1 MLNGDNKTNFARSI
15 STDFDGFETKNAY
28 DILSWSLEQFSPKI
42 AFASS
47 FGAEDVVL
55 IDLMVKINKSNA
67 RIFTLDT
74 GRLNPETYDVM
85 DQIKKN
91 IKYL

>member
-1 MLNGDNKTNFARSI
+1 MEK
-15 STDFDGFETKNAY
+15 
-28 DILSWSLEQFSPKI
+28 FSPKI

-55 IDLMVKINKSNA
+55 IDLMVKINKNNA
-67 RIFTLDT
+67 SIFTLDT

-85 DQIKKN
+85 DQIKR
-91 IKYL
+91 KYQISIETLFPDYLEVEKMVMKRV